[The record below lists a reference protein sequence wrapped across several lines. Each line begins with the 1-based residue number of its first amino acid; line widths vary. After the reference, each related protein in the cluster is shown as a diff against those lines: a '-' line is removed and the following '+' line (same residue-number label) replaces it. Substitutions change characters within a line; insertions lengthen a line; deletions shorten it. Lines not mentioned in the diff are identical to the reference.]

1 VERIKKQFSP
11 GEYHELQSY
20 SERETVR
27 DETGGDR
34 TNGKEKHRE
43 GTQQHR
49 AFALGVCFVFIVMTP
64 LKAARV
70 TDAKQAEANL
80 CHRCRS
86 TPGLSTAAILGEQ
99 TAEIYSAFG
108 FWLKKK

>member
-1 VERIKKQFSP
+1 
-11 GEYHELQSY
+11 
-20 SERETVR
+20 
-27 DETGGDR
+27 
-34 TNGKEKHRE
+34 
-43 GTQQHR
+43 
-49 AFALGVCFVFIVMTP
+49 MTP
-64 LKAARV
+64 LKAAQV